1 MAVTME
7 QVERLREKSGATY
20 EACRDALERTDGNL
34 LDAIILL
41 EREGH
46 SPTAGATF
54 TTKPGQRA
62 AEAARLVLSPE
73 SGRSGGGKRRS
84 DWRDG
89 AAEVWEAG
97 KNLLRHAVVNQFE
110 VWRRGEMMTSMPV
123 LILALLIVLA
133 FWISMPLLVIG
144 LFLGCRYRFAG
155 PDLGRDDV
163 NGVMENMSDT
173 VDGMV
178 EQVRR
183 EFADGE
189 KEKTAPR
196 AEEADREK
204 KEKERRRKAEAAGEK
219 AARAAEKAAKAAEKA
234 VKKAAEAAQKGEVTE
249 KAMDAMDKAMD
260 AADKALGAV
269 DKKLEEL
276 DRWLSSGG
284 KK

>member
-20 EACRDALERTDGNL
+20 EECRDALERTDGNL

-41 EREGH
+41 ERAGH
-46 SPTAGATF
+46 SRTAGATF
-54 TTKPGQRA
+54 TTKPGEKA

-73 SGRSGGGKRRS
+73 SGQQGGKKRS

-97 KNLLRHAVVNQFE
+97 KNLLRHAVENQFE

-123 LILALLIVLA
+123 LILAMLIIMV
-133 FWISMPLLVIG
+133 FWISVPLLIIG

-163 NGVMENMSDT
+163 NGVMDNVSDT

-178 EQVRR
+178 EEVRR
-183 EFADGE
+183 EFTD
-189 KEKTAPR
+189 
-196 AEEADREK
+196 EK
-204 KEKERRRKAEAAGEK
+204 KEKASPAGEPDREAQKQERRKKAEAAGEK
-219 AARAAEKAAKAAEKA
+219 AARAAEKAASAAERA
-234 VKKAAEAAQKGEVTE
+234 VKKAAEAAQRADVAD
-249 KAMDAMDKAMD
+249 KAIDAM
-260 AADKALGAV
+260 DKALGAV
-269 DKKLEEL
+269 DRKLEEL
-276 DRWLSSGG
+276 DRWLSGGG

>member
-41 EREGH
+41 ERTGR
-46 SPTAGATF
+46 SRTAGATF
-54 TTKPGQRA
+54 TTKPGEKA
-62 AEAARLVLSPE
+62 AEAARLVLSPD
-73 SGRSGGGKRRS
+73 SGQSGGKKRS

-97 KNLLRHAVVNQFE
+97 KNLLRHAVENQFE

-123 LILALLIVLA
+123 LILALLIILV
-133 FWISMPLLVIG
+133 FWISMPLLIIG

-155 PDLGRDDV
+155 PDLGKESV
-163 NGVMENMSDT
+163 NSVMDSMSDT

-178 EQVRR
+178 REVHR
-183 EFADGE
+183 EFTG
-189 KEKTAPR
+189 
-196 AEEADREK
+196 EK
-204 KEKERRRKAEAAGEK
+204 KEKKPPAGEPDREEKRRERRKKAEAAGEK
-219 AARAAEKAAKAAEKA
+219 AARAAERAASAAERA
-234 VKKAAEAAQKGEVTE
+234 VKKAAEAAQRADV
-249 KAMDAMDKAMD
+249 ADKAIS
-260 AADKALGAV
+260 AVDKALGAV

-276 DRWLSSGG
+276 DRWLSSGD
-284 KK
+284 KKE

>member
-20 EACRDALERTDGNL
+20 EACRDALERTGGNL

-41 EREGH
+41 EREGQ
-46 SPTAGATF
+46 SRSAGATF
-54 TTKPGQRA
+54 TTRPGEKA

-73 SGRSGGGKRRS
+73 NGQSGRGKKRS

-97 KNLLRHAVVNQFE
+97 KNLLRHATVNQFE

-123 LILALLIVLA
+123 LILALLI
-133 FWISMPLLVIG
+133 IG

-155 PDLGRDDV
+155 PDLGKESV
-163 NGVMENMSDT
+163 NSVMDSMSDT

-178 EQVRR
+178 REVHR
-183 EFADGE
+183 EFTG
-189 KEKTAPR
+189 
-196 AEEADREK
+196 EK
-204 KEKERRRKAEAAGEK
+204 KEKKPPAGEPDREEKRRERRKKAEAAGEK
-219 AARAAEKAAKAAEKA
+219 AARAAERAASAAERA
-234 VKKAAEAAQKGEVTE
+234 VKKAAEAAQRADV
-249 KAMDAMDKAMD
+249 ADKAIS
-260 AADKALGAV
+260 AVDKALGAV

-276 DRWLSSGG
+276 DRWLSSGD
-284 KK
+284 KKE

>member
-20 EACRDALERTDGNL
+20 EACRDALERTGGNL

-46 SPTAGATF
+46 SRTAGATF
-54 TTKPGQRA
+54 TTRPGEKA

-73 SGRSGGGKRRS
+73 NGQSGRGKKRS

-97 KNLLRHAVVNQFE
+97 KNLLRHATVNPFE

-123 LILALLIVLA
+123 LILALLIILV
-133 FWISMPLLVIG
+133 FWISMPLLIIG

-155 PDLGRDDV
+155 PDLGKESV
-163 NGVMENMSDT
+163 NSVMDSMSDT

-178 EQVRR
+178 REVHR
-183 EFADGE
+183 EFTG
-189 KEKTAPR
+189 
-196 AEEADREK
+196 EK
-204 KEKERRRKAEAAGEK
+204 KEKKPPAGEPDREEKRRERRRKAEAAGEK
-219 AARAAEKAAKAAEKA
+219 AARAAERAASAAERA
-234 VKKAAEAAQKGEVTE
+234 VKKAAEAAQRADV
-249 KAMDAMDKAMD
+249 ADKAIS
-260 AADKALGAV
+260 AVDKALGAV

-276 DRWLSSGG
+276 DRWLSSGD
-284 KK
+284 KKE

>member
-34 LDAIILL
+34 LDAVILL
-41 EREGH
+41 ERAGY
-46 SPTAGATF
+46 SRTAGATF
-54 TTKPGQRA
+54 TTKPGEKA
-62 AEAARLVLSPE
+62 AEAARMVLSPE
-73 SGRSGGGKRRS
+73 SGQRGGKKRS

-97 KNLLRHAVVNQFE
+97 KNLLRHAVENQFE

-123 LILALLIVLA
+123 LILALLIILV
-133 FWISMPLLVIG
+133 FWISMPLLIIG

-155 PDLGRDDV
+155 PDLGKESV
-163 NGVMENMSDT
+163 NSVMDSMSDT

-178 EQVRR
+178 REAHR
-183 EFADGE
+183 EFTGG
-189 KEKTAPR
+189 
-196 AEEADREK
+196 K
-204 KEKERRRKAEAAGEK
+204 KEKKPPAGEPDREEKRQERRRKAEAAGEK
-219 AARAAEKAAKAAEKA
+219 AVRAAEKAAQAAEKA
-234 VKKAAEAAQKGEVTE
+234 VKKAAEAAQKAEV
-249 KAMDAMDKAMD
+249 ADKAMD
-260 AADKALGAV
+260 AVDKALGAV

-276 DRWLSSGG
+276 DRWLSGGG

>member
-41 EREGH
+41 ERTGR
-46 SPTAGATF
+46 SRTAGATF
-54 TTKPGQRA
+54 TTKPGEKA
-62 AEAARLVLSPE
+62 AEAARLVLSPD
-73 SGRSGGGKRRS
+73 SGQSGGKKRS

-97 KNLLRHAVVNQFE
+97 KNLLRHAVENQFE

-123 LILALLIVLA
+123 LILALLIILA
-133 FWISMPLLVIG
+133 FWISMPLLIVG

-163 NGVMENMSDT
+163 NGVMDNVSDT

-178 EQVRR
+178 REMHR
-183 EFADGE
+183 EFTGE
-189 KEKTAPR
+189 KKKTPPSGAD
-196 AEEADREK
+196 EETWEEK
-204 KEKERRRKAEAAGEK
+204 KERQRKKAQAAGEK
-219 AARAAEKAAKAAEKA
+219 AARAAERAAQAAERA
-234 VKKAAEAAQKGEVTE
+234 VKKAAEAAQRGEVAD
-249 KAMDAMDKAMD
+249 KAMDAMDKA
-260 AADKALGAV
+260 LGAV
-269 DKKLEEL
+269 DRKLEEL
-276 DRWLSSGG
+276 DRWLSGGG

>member
-41 EREGH
+41 ERTGR
-46 SPTAGATF
+46 SRTAGATF
-54 TTKPGQRA
+54 TTKPGEKA
-62 AEAARLVLSPE
+62 AEAARLVLSPD
-73 SGRSGGGKRRS
+73 SGQSGGKKRS

-97 KNLLRHAVVNQFE
+97 KNLLRHAVENQFE

-123 LILALLIVLA
+123 LILALLIILA
-133 FWISMPLLVIG
+133 FWISMPLLIVG

-163 NGVMENMSDT
+163 NGVMDNVSNT

-178 EQVRR
+178 DQVRR
-183 EFADGE
+183 EFADGK
-189 KEKTAPR
+189 KEKAAPR
-196 AEEADREK
+196 AGEADRQEK
-204 KEKERRRKAEAAGEK
+204 AQSQERHKKAEAAGEK
-219 AARAAEKAAKAAEKA
+219 AVRAAEKAAQAAEKA
-234 VKKAAEAAQKGEVTE
+234 VKKAAEAAQKAEV
-249 KAMDAMDKAMD
+249 ADKAMD
-260 AADKALGAV
+260 AVDKALGAV

-276 DRWLSSGG
+276 DRWLSGGG

>member
-20 EACRDALERTDGNL
+20 EACRDALERTGGNL

-46 SPTAGATF
+46 SRTAGATF
-54 TTKPGQRA
+54 TTRPGEKA

-73 SGRSGGGKRRS
+73 NGQSGRGKKRS

-97 KNLLRHAVVNQFE
+97 KNLLRHATVNQFE

-123 LILALLIVLA
+123 LILALLIILV
-133 FWISMPLLVIG
+133 FWISMPLLIIG

-155 PDLGRDDV
+155 PDLGKESV
-163 NGVMENMSDT
+163 NSVMDSMSDTVDSMSDT

-178 EQVRR
+178 REVHR
-183 EFADGE
+183 EFTG
-189 KEKTAPR
+189 
-196 AEEADREK
+196 EK
-204 KEKERRRKAEAAGEK
+204 KEKKPPAGEPDREEKRRERRKKAEAAGEK
-219 AARAAEKAAKAAEKA
+219 AARAAERAALA
-234 VKKAAEAAQKGEVTE
+234 
-249 KAMDAMDKAMD
+249 DKAIS
-260 AADKALGAV
+260 AVDKALGAV

-276 DRWLSSGG
+276 DRWLSSGD
-284 KK
+284 KKE